1 MTTTIVLTDK
11 MQEMKQDIERNLD
24 GMRLTHQAIYN
35 RGLVAY
41 NDFMKMKMGLKINE
55 ETLDT

>member
-11 MQEMKQDIERNLD
+11 MQEMKQEIERNLD

-35 RGLVAY
+35 RGLIAY
-41 NDFMKMKMGLKINE
+41 SDLVRLREHENKMNNA
-55 ETLDT
+55 